1 MYVKDTLPNGVRLI
15 TEEVSSVHSASV
27 GIWVKTG
34 SRYEKEYN
42 HGISHFV
49 EHMLFKGTTNRS
61 ARKIAEELEAIGASL
76 NAFTAKE
83 YTCYYAKVLAENL
96 DTAIDVLADMYFNSL
111 FEPKEIEKE
120 KNVIMEEIK
129 MYEDSPDEL
138 VHDLFTNAI
147 WPDHPL
153 GRPII
158 GTIDSLKKMQSTDLL
173 EYCRDRYTANNTVI
187 AVAGNIDHK
196 NVFDQICGYFGN
208 MPAGVPAMES
218 EPPVSGA
225 TVLMSKKDLEQLQ
238 ICLGGPGLAQDDKD
252 IYALNV
258 LNNVLGG
265 GLSSRL
271 FQEIR
276 EERGL
281 AYSVYSYQ
289 TAYRDSGLFTVY
301 AGTSPDNL
309 SSVLRLIVKELLE
322 LASEGISEE
331 ELKRTKQQLK
341 GNLLLSLENVNNRM
355 MRLGKTEICFDR
367 VITIDEILNNIA
379 AVDLQAV
386 KSIANQLFVID
397 NLTFTSIG
405 PVIQKDLSLKDLL

>member
-1 MYVKDTLPNGVRLI
+1 MYIKETLPNGVRLV
-15 TEEVSSVHSASV
+15 TEEIKSIHSASI

-34 SRYEKEYN
+34 SRYEKDHN

-49 EHMLFKGTTNRS
+49 EHMLFKGTAKRS
-61 ARKIAEELEAIGASL
+61 ARKIAEELEAIGGTL

-96 DTAIDVLADMYFNSL
+96 DTAMDVLADMYFNSL

-138 VHDLFTNAI
+138 VHDLFANAV
-147 WPDHPL
+147 WPNHPL

-158 GTIDSLKKMQSTDLL
+158 GTIDSLKKIQCADLL
-173 EYCRDRYTANNTVI
+173 EYCRNRYTANNTVI
-187 AVAGNIDHK
+187 AIAGNIEHK
-196 NVFDQICGYFGN
+196 NVVDQISGYFGN
-208 MPAGVPAMES
+208 MAAGHDGIES
-218 EPPVSGA
+218 EPPVAGA
-225 TVLMSKKDLEQLQ
+225 TVLMAQKDLEQLQ
-238 ICLGGPGLAQDDKD
+238 ICLGGPGLAQDDDD
-252 IYALNV
+252 IYVLNV

-289 TAYRDSGLFTVY
+289 TAYRDSGLFTIY

-309 SSVLRLIVKELLE
+309 EAVLRLIVKELLK
-322 LASEGISEE
+322 LGSEGISEG

-367 VITIDEILNNIA
+367 VITIEEILNKIA
-379 AVDLQAV
+379 AVDLEAV
-386 KSIANQLFVID
+386 KSLAKRLFLLD

-405 PVIQKDLSLKDLL
+405 PVIHKDLSLKDLV

>member
-1 MYVKDTLPNGVRLI
+1 MYNKAALPNGIRIV
-15 TEEVSSVHSASV
+15 TEEISSVHSASI

-34 SRYEKEYN
+34 SRYENDQN

-61 ARKIAEELEAIGASL
+61 AKKIAEELEAIGGSL

-96 DTAIDVLADMYFNSL
+96 NIAIDVLADMYFNSL
-111 FEPKEIEKE
+111 FEPKEMDKE
-120 KNVIMEEIK
+120 KNVIIEEIK

-138 VHDLFTNAI
+138 VHDLFANAI
-147 WPDHPL
+147 WPNHPL

-158 GTIDSLKKMQSTDLL
+158 GTIDSIKKMQCSDLL
-173 EYCRDRYTANNTVI
+173 AYCRDRYTANNTVVAI
-187 AVAGNIDHK
+187 AGNIDHK
-196 NVFDQICGYFGN
+196 NVIDQVSGHFCNITARSNGI
-208 MPAGVPAMES
+208 ES
-218 EPPVSGA
+218 VPPVSEA
-225 TVLMSKKDLEQLQ
+225 TVLMEQKDLEQLQ
-238 ICLGGPGLAQDDKD
+238 ICLGGPGLAQDDDD
-252 IYALNV
+252 IYVLNV
-258 LNNVLGG
+258 LNNILGG

-289 TAYRDSGLFTVY
+289 TSYRDSGLFAIY
-301 AGTSPDNL
+301 AGTSSDNL
-309 SSVLRLIVKELLE
+309 ESVLRLIVKELLE
-322 LASEGISEE
+322 LASKGTNEE
-331 ELKRTKQQLK
+331 ELKRAKQQLK

-367 VITIDEILNNIA
+367 VISIEEILKKIA
-379 AVDLQAV
+379 EVDMDAIKFLAER
-386 KSIANQLFVID
+386 LFIID

-405 PVIQKDLSLKDLL
+405 PVALKDLSLKKLI

>member
-1 MYVKDTLPNGVRLI
+1 MHIKETLPNGIRIV
-15 TEEVSSVHSASV
+15 TEEINSVHSASI
-27 GIWVKTG
+27 GIWAKTG
-34 SRYEKEYN
+34 SRYEN
-42 HGISHFV
+42 DQHHGISHFV
-49 EHMLFKGTTNRS
+49 EHMLFKGTSNRS
-61 ARKIAEELEAIGASL
+61 ARKIAEELEAIGGSL

-96 DTAIDVLADMYFNSL
+96 DIAIDVLADMYFNSL
-111 FEPKEIEKE
+111 FELKEIEKE
-120 KNVIMEEIK
+120 KNVIIEEIK

-138 VHDLFTNAI
+138 VHDLFANAI
-147 WPDHPL
+147 WPNHPL

-158 GTIDSLKKMQSTDLL
+158 GTIGSLKKIYCSDLL
-173 EYCRDRYTANNTVI
+173 AYCRDHYTANNTVI

-196 NVFDQICGYFGN
+196 NVVDQISSNFGN
-208 MPAGVPAMES
+208 MAVSINGKES
-218 EPPVSGA
+218 SPPISEA
-225 TVLMSKKDLEQLQ
+225 TVLMEQKDLEQLQ
-238 ICLGGPGLAQDDKD
+238 ICLGGPGLAQDDDD
-252 IYALNV
+252 IYVLNV

-309 SSVLRLIVKELLE
+309 ESVLRLVVKELLE
-322 LASEGISEE
+322 LASKGTTEE
-331 ELKRTKQQLK
+331 ELTRTKQQLK

-367 VITIDEILNNIA
+367 VINIEEILKKIA
-379 AVDLQAV
+379 DVNMEAV
-386 KSIANQLFVID
+386 KSLAERLFVID

-405 PVIQKDLSLKDLL
+405 PVTMKDLSLKNLI

>member
-1 MYVKDTLPNGVRLI
+1 MFIKETLPNGVRLV
-15 TEEVSSVHSASV
+15 TEGIKSVHSASI

-34 SRYEKEYN
+34 SRFEKEQN

-49 EHMLFKGTTNRS
+49 EHMLFKGTNKRS
-61 ARKIAEELEAIGASL
+61 AKKIAEELEAIGGSL

-96 DTAIDVLADMYFNSL
+96 DVAMDVLADMYFNSL
-111 FEPKEIEKE
+111 FETKEIEKE
-120 KNVIMEEIK
+120 KKVIIEEIK

-138 VHDLFTNAI
+138 VHDLFANVV
-147 WPDHPL
+147 WPNHPL
-153 GRPII
+153 GKPII
-158 GTIDSLKKMQSTDLL
+158 GTLESIKKIQDSDLL
-173 EYCRDRYTANNTVI
+173 EYCKERYTANNTVI
-187 AVAGNIDHK
+187 AIAGNIDHK
-196 NVFDQICGYFGN
+196 NVTDQICNYFGN
-208 MPAGVPAMES
+208 MPAGTSEIET
-218 EPPVSGA
+218 EPPISGA
-225 TVLMSKKDLEQLQ
+225 TIFMEKKDLEQLQ
-238 ICLGGPGLAQDDKD
+238 ICLGGPGLAQDDNN
-252 IYALNV
+252 IYVLNV

-309 SSVLRLIVKELLE
+309 AAVLSLIIKEILR

-331 ELKRTKQQLK
+331 ELKRSKQQLK

-355 MRLGKTEICFDR
+355 MRLGKTEISFDR
-367 VITIDEILNNIA
+367 VITIEEILNKVA
-379 AVDLQAV
+379 DVDLDAV
-386 KSIANQLFVID
+386 KSLAKQLFVLD
-397 NLTFTSIG
+397 NLSFASLG
-405 PVIQKDLSLKDLL
+405 PVTQKDLSLKDLI